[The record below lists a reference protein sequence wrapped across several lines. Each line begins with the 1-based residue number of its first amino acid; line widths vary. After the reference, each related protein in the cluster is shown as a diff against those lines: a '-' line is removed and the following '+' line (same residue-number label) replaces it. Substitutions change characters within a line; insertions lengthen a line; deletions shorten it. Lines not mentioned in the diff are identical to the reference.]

1 MRADCGRFCVGS
13 QLLYIYTLFA
23 ILQPLDP
30 STSTSL
36 LFCHNDPT
44 SSRST
49 RNQTRYSELVFI
61 EFDIFLN
68 ILTSTTLTIPA
79 RQPPRIPSPLRA
91 VSIFAGPRS
100 LARGR
105 AGSQSVC
112 SMKRLGEGVDEEFVV
127 GWLTGWRGGA
137 SGEVRMGFG
146 IV

>member
-1 MRADCGRFCVGS
+1 MVLATVLFLSYCIYPVRHSATTRPF
-13 QLLYIYTLFA
+13 YIG
-23 ILQPLDP
+23 ILAFVHCESNL
-30 STSTSL
+30 SHSKTY
-36 LFCHNDPT
+36 
-44 SSRST
+44 
-49 RNQTRYSELVFI
+49 QTRHSELVPI
-61 EFDIFLN
+61 EFDTFLKFP
-68 ILTSTTLTIPA
+68 TYTTPTISV
-79 RQPPRIPSPLRA
+79 RQPPRIPAPLRA

-137 SGEVRMGFG
+137 SGEMRMGFG